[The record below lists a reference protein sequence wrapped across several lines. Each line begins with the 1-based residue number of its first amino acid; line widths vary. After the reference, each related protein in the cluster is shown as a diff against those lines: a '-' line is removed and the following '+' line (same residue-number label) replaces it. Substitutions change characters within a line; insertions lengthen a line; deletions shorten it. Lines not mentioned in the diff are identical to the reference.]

1 MHPSKHAGNPRSN
14 GDRNTNHKVQKKGF
28 LEIAHS
34 CRVGK
39 SKLSREAEQS
49 SRGDGRGGEEERRRE
64 KRRGGD
70 RERKKRKEKRKEKGR
85 EGRGG
90 VGAERS
96 HRKKS
101 YNFLFHHPLARGFG
115 QMV

>member
-49 SRGDGRGGEEERRRE
+49 SRGDGKGGEEERRRE

-70 RERKKRKEKRKEKGR
+70 RERKRKEKKKEKRR
-85 EGRGG
+85 EGRGEEG
-90 VGAERS
+90 WEQSGATGRNHIIS
-96 HRKKS
+96 CSTIH
-101 YNFLFHHPLARGFG
+101 
-115 QMV
+115 